1 MNVHIEGGYALDA
14 PCLSIQKY
22 CDYFEIGEKAP
33 DFTLNAV
40 VKGEQKKVSLS
51 GYKDKW
57 VVLFFYASD
66 FTFV

>member
-1 MNVHIEGGYALDA
+1 M
-14 PCLSIQKY
+14 QKY
-22 CDYFEIGEKAP
+22 CDYFEIGEKDP

-40 VKGEQKKVSLS
+40 VKGEQKEVALS
-51 GYKDKW
+51 DYKGKW